1 MRILVP
7 VDESLHSRRVIE
19 FISHRETLL
28 GASPEIELVNV
39 QYSIPETIIHLFGME
54 AVKQYYLEAGKKVF
68 DEVAP
73 EALRRRGVTERV
85 LYGETGKVLAEEA
98 ETFKADLIVMGTRGL
113 NPMRGLLLGSVS
125 NSLLSRTKV
134 PMLLLRDHTPPLA
147 DKLRVGIFADGSAY
161 GAAAADF
168 VLKNR
173 EFFGA
178 GSEFTV
184 IHAAAAVPDPIAP
197 APVSSN
203 MPTLSREELDREQR
217 QAFEEAVKPVIEPFK
232 AAGLPV
238 KAELVLGDPDTALA
252 AYANKHLDFIVM
264 GSHGYG
270 NFKAAVLGS
279 TAMHVAAETE
289 APILVIR
296 KD

>member
-28 GASPEIELVNV
+28 GTTPEIELVNV
-39 QYSIPETIIHLFGME
+39 QYSVPETIIHLFGME

-68 DEVAP
+68 DEPGP
-73 EALRRRGVTERV
+73 ETLRRRGVTERV
-85 LYGETGKVLAEEA
+85 LYGDIGKTLAEEA
-98 ETFKADLIVMGTRGL
+98 EVFKADLIVMGTRGL
-113 NPMRGLLLGSVS
+113 NPVKGLLLGSVS
-125 NSLLSRTKV
+125 ND
-134 PMLLLRDHTPPLA
+134 LLLRDKTPPLM
-147 DKLRVGIFADGSAY
+147 DKLRVGIFVDGSDY

-168 VLKNR
+168 VLRNR
-173 EFFGA
+173 ELFGA
-178 GSEFTV
+178 KSEFTV
-184 IHAAAAVPDPIAP
+184 VHASAPIPDPVAP
-197 APVSSN
+197 NPVSPH
-203 MPTLSREELDREQR
+203 MPTLTRQEREAEQR
-217 QAFEEAVKPVIEPFK
+217 RVFADAVKPVIEPFET
-232 AAGLPV
+232 AGLAV
-238 KAELVLGDPDTALA
+238 KAELVVGDADHALA
-252 AYANKHLDFIVM
+252 DYANKNLDIVVM

-279 TAMHVAAETE
+279 TAMHVAALTE

>member
-28 GASPEIELVNV
+28 GTTPEIELVNV
-39 QYSIPETIIHLFGME
+39 QYSVPETIIHLFGME

-68 DEVAP
+68 DELGP

-85 LYGETGKVLAEEA
+85 LYGDIGKTLAEEA
-98 ETFKADLIVMGTRGL
+98 EVFKADLIVMGTRGL
-113 NPMRGLLLGSVS
+113 NPVKGLLLGSVS
-125 NSLLSRTKV
+125 NDLLARTKV
-134 PMLLLRDHTPPLA
+134 PMLLLRDKTPPLT
-147 DKLRVGIFADGSAY
+147 DKLRVGIFVDGSDY

-168 VLKNR
+168 VLRNR
-173 EFFGA
+173 ELFGA
-178 GSEFTV
+178 SAP
-184 IHAAAAVPDPIAP
+184 IPDPVAP
-197 APVSSN
+197 NPVSPH
-203 MPTLSREELDREQR
+203 MPTLTRQEREAEQR
-217 QAFEEAVKPVIEPFK
+217 RVFADAVKPVIEPFE
-232 AAGLPV
+232 AAGLAV
-238 KAELVLGDPDTALA
+238 KAELVVGDADHALA
-252 AYANKHLDFIVM
+252 DYANKDLDIVVM

-279 TAMHVAAETE
+279 TAMHVAALTE